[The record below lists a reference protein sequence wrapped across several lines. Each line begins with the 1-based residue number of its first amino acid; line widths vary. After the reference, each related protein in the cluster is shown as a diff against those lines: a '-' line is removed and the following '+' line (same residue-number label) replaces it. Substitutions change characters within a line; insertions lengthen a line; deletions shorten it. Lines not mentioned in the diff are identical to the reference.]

1 MQSRLWSWLAS
12 VMNKPLRA
20 DRVGVFIDCDGVS
33 PKDASRALEL
43 IALYGRLCLVRS
55 YGNFNGSS
63 ASAWANFISRYG
75 VDARHLPNLTP
86 GKNATDIALTV
97 DAIEVLLTRP
107 IEIFVLV
114 ASDADFVPLLRRIR
128 AEGKLVFGFGQRSTS
143 KAFRHA
149 CDKFWDFKSLAQQP
163 SAVEPSAAHWTLA
176 PGDGEDFVVSVL
188 RELAPGGTPVTI
200 DLLGQALV
208 TRKPGFDPRIYS
220 RRTLSDLLRDLPS
233 VEVFEL
239 EGKRHVRL
247 TKPPG

>member
-1 MQSRLWSWLAS
+1 MPGSPCSWLARI
-12 VMNKPLRA
+12 MNGPTRA
-20 DRVGVFIDCDGVS
+20 DRIGVFIDCDGVS
-33 PKDASRALEL
+33 PKDAARALEVV
-43 IALYGRLCLVRS
+43 AEYGRVCFVRS

-63 ASAWANFISRYG
+63 ASAWAHFISRYG

-86 GKNATDIALTV
+86 GKNASDIALTV
-97 DAIEVLLTRP
+97 DAVEVLLTRP
-107 IEIFVLV
+107 IALFVLV
-114 ASDADFVPLLRRIR
+114 ASDADFVPLVRRIR
-128 AEGKLVFGFGQRSTS
+128 AEGKLVFGFGQGSTS

-176 PGDGEDFVVSVL
+176 PGDCEDFVVSVL
-188 RELAPGGTPVTI
+188 REVAPGGTPVTI

-220 RRTLSDLLRDLPS
+220 RRTLSDLLRELPS
-233 VEVFEL
+233 VEVLEL

-247 TKPPG
+247 IRSPG